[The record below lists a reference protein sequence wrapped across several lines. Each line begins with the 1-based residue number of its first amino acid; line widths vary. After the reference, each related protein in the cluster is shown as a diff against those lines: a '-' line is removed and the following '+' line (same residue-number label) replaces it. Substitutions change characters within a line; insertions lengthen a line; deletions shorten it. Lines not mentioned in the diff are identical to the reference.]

1 MLHETSTVWISSA
14 PGAGACC
21 GSCHAGHAGQPCDSD
36 AALPRCETPQ
46 LQGPDEQLQRALR
59 CLDDVRDPGS
69 GSGLVAGRLIKSLRI
84 DDNEAE
90 LELSFPVHCG
100 SAMDLADEA
109 FHALR
114 VVLQDTDIYVRHSS

>member
-1 MLHETSTVWISSA
+1 MLQENSTVWISSA
-14 PGAGACC
+14 PSAGGCC
-21 GSCHAGHAGQPCDSD
+21 GSCHAGQAGQPCDSD
-36 AALPRCETPQ
+36 VALPRCETPQ
-46 LQGPDEQLQRALR
+46 LQGPPEQLQRALQS
-59 CLDDVRDPGS
+59 LDAVLDPAS

-84 DDNEAE
+84 DHDEAE

-114 VVLQDTDIYVRHSS
+114 VVLQDTDIYVRHSA